1 MYRASSSISFACTAK
16 GVPDAHLSAIISGRF
31 YVLKKKLP
39 RFVLLFGTMG
49 VMVSLIGIAV
59 AGTGAYFTDSVG
71 GQITGNLGT
80 VAVAVSGQNINFANL
95 MPGEVRTQTV
105 TVRNTG
111 TGNEDIYLA
120 FDNTNKAW
128 SAVNDL
134 GQYGKFV
141 INGKTYDN
149 LTNKY
154 NSTTGVPGAP
164 IPGQFMGGSCS
175 TVPRVPG
182 NYLPHVIL
190 LGTLTPN
197 QTWTFNVSFN
207 IIACKSDGG
216 GKGIWG
222 YFANDFSPP
231 LADSLPLLF
240 KVAAFQPGV
249 NPNDPFNG
257 AGQIAPLTLPISNYA
272 AGLYQ

>member
-1 MYRASSSISFACTAK
+1 MHH
-16 GVPDAHLSAIISGRF
+16 PSAIISGRF

-39 RFVLLFGTMG
+39 RFLLLFGTMAG
-49 VMVSLIGIAV
+49 MASLIGVAV
-59 AGTGAYFTDSVG
+59 VGTGAYFTDSVG
-71 GQITGNLGT
+71 GQISGNLGT

-95 MPGEVRTQTV
+95 MPGEVQTQAV
-105 TVRNTG
+105 TVKNTG

-120 FDNTNKAW
+120 FDNTNKGW

-149 LTNKY
+149 LSNKY

-164 IPGQFMGGSCS
+164 ISGVFMGGSCS
-175 TVPRVPG
+175 TVNRVPV
-182 NYLPHVIL
+182 NFLPHVIL

-197 QTWTFNVSFN
+197 QTWTFNIAFN

-216 GKGIWG
+216 GADLWSSI
-222 YFANDFSPP
+222 ANDFSPLLTGP
-231 LADSLPLLF
+231 LPLNF
-240 KVAAFQPGV
+240 KIAAFQPGV

-257 AGQIAPLTLPISNYA
+257 AGQIAPLSLPITNYA
-272 AGLYQ
+272 PGIYQ